1 MKEIKILDTTLRDG
15 SYAVNFSFSSS
26 DTSTI
31 CKKLENCG
39 LEYIEIGHGTGLGSS
54 ERGFGK
60 AAHTDEEYMIA
71 AENSLQ
77 KSKYGMFCI
86 PGIARLEDLDK
97 CAEHNMGF
105 VRIGTDVT
113 KIEQSEDFIKK
124 AKDYGILVAANY
136 MKSYALEPEK
146 FANKVLLS
154 EKYGADIVYVVDS
167 AGGMFQE
174 DIEKYYNSIRKV
186 SNILLGF
193 HGHDNLGMAIANS
206 IFAAELGFEW
216 VDSSLQGL
224 GRSSGNA
231 TTEILTMA
239 LIKKG
244 YDIGIN
250 FFKLLEVGQNNIQ
263 RMIRNKGKMPLD
275 IVAGF
280 ADFHSS
286 FMPHI
291 LEFSSKYK
299 IDPARLIIEITKMD
313 KVEMDRKALEK
324 IAKELGGI
332 SFDYEIRFNP
342 DDYFGGEQDER
353 GTK

>member
-1 MKEIKILDTTLRDG
+1 MDI
-15 SYAVNFSFSSS
+15 S
-26 DTSTI
+26 
-31 CKKLENCG
+31 
-39 LEYIEIGHGTGLGSS
+39 
-54 ERGFGK
+54 
-60 AAHTDEEYMIA
+60 
-71 AENSLQ
+71 
-77 KSKYGMFCI
+77 
-86 PGIARLEDLDK
+86 
-97 CAEHNMGF
+97 
-105 VRIGTDVT
+105 

-136 MKSYALEPEK
+136 MKSYALVPEK
-146 FANKVLLS
+146 FAKKVLLS

-174 DIEKYYNSIRKV
+174 DIEKYYNAIRKV
-186 SNILLGF
+186 SNIWLGF

-263 RMIRNKGKMPLD
+263 PMIRNKGKMPLD

-313 KVEMDRKALEK
+313 KVEIDRKALEK

-342 DDYFGGEQDER
+342 DDYLGGEQDER